1 MAVPIPTVN
10 PKRDVV
16 TLSMLALGGP
26 FLHTSRL
33 ETVLIGVLFV
43 AVGVYGT
50 VDSLAKVATR
60 YIRF

>member
-1 MAVPIPTVN
+1 MTRCGPIAS

-16 TLSMLALGGP
+16 TLSMLALSGP
-26 FLHTSRL
+26 FLSTSRP
-33 ETVLIGVLFV
+33 ETTIIGVLFV

-50 VDSLAKVATR
+50 VDSLAAFVGY